1 MIMKRTLVLMLL
13 VASSGVLAANEFN
26 LPPGRWWENEHLID
40 RVGLTDEQR
49 EQITGL
55 VYDHAHRMI
64 GLNAD
69 VKRAELELASL
80 VAQPEFEVDRVR
92 AAFAAF
98 QAARQALERERFEML
113 LAVRETLTAEQW
125 QTIQELQKEMRRRRW
140 SQERGPQ
147 QRRPPAERFGGPQ
160 PEQPPGGPF
169 S

>member
-1 MIMKRTLVLMLL
+1 MKRAVVLALL
-13 VASSGVLAANEFN
+13 IASTGMLAANEFN
-26 LPPGRWWENEHLID
+26 LPPGKWWEDEHLTARI
-40 RVGLTDEQR
+40 GLTDDQR
-49 EQITGL
+49 EQINGL

-80 VAQPEFEVDRVR
+80 VGQPEFEADRVR

-98 QAARQALERERFEML
+98 QKARQALERERFEML
-113 LAVRETLTAEQW
+113 LAVRETLTSDQW

-140 SQERGPQ
+140 SEERGPQ
-147 QRRPPAERFGGPQ
+147 QRRPPVERFGGPQ
-160 PEQPPGGPF
+160 SERPPGGPL